1 MENNQRNSRKRLN
14 SLILLVAFTAVM
26 LIVSTYAWFS
36 TQKNVTI
43 SGLKGKVNVAEGLQI
58 SLDGSV
64 WVNSIDLSTF
74 GTDAD
79 GNPTTSST
87 YLSETGATFENPY
100 TFADTT
106 KATNVTPKEFLP
118 ASTTGTE
125 VGEGITTLKMY
136 RGDISDNVK
145 LGSIGVV
152 DELSTTKD
160 PGYFA
165 FDVFLANNSGTSTNP
180 DPLQL
185 EPNSSVT
192 VNSGKEATGLQ
203 NTLRVGFALYD
214 TDGALSSS
222 DVANSGTA
230 LIAQTKGLDVE
241 KVAIWEPNA
250 YTDGAVAAGN
260 LAAHVDAIVKSMT
273 YLKLSSTDASA
284 AGLTHVAAAT
294 PIDNVAKLPTYALTE
309 DSIDAETIQASPEV
323 KGLLNTFDWTTPAT
337 GLEKQ
342 VTLQTPTKGTT
353 EATKLIDATAGTGD
367 FTIPANKYV
376 KMRIYVWLE
385 GQDVDCL
392 NTASLGGGVTLNI
405 GFSKPGTQAAP
416 GGGGD

>member
-58 SLDGSV
+58 SLDGNV

-74 GTDAD
+74 ATDAD

-87 YLSETGATFENPY
+87 YLSESGATFEQPY
-100 TFADTT
+100 TYADST

-125 VGEGITTLKMY
+125 VGTTALKMY
-136 RGDISDNVK
+136 RGNISDNVK
-145 LGSIGVV
+145 LDTIGLV
-152 DELSTTKD
+152 DELSTTVE

-165 FDVFLANNSGTSTNP
+165 FDVFLANNSGTSETP

-214 TDGALSSS
+214 TTNALSSS
-222 DVANSGTA
+222 DVANSGAA
-230 LIAQTKGLDVE
+230 LIAQTKGLNIS

-250 YTDGAVAAGN
+250 YTDGEVAAGN
-260 LAAHVDAIVKSMT
+260 LAAHVDAITKSMT
-273 YLKLSSTDASA
+273 YLKLSETDAGN
-284 AGLTHVAAAT
+284 AGLTYNATAT
-294 PIDNVAKLPTYALTE
+294 PINQTAKLPTYALTD
-309 DSIDAETIQASPEV
+309 DSIDAETVQASPEL
-323 KGLLNTFDWTTPAT
+323 KGLLNTFDWTSPAP
-337 GLEKQ
+337 GLTKQ
-342 VTLQTPTKGTT
+342 TTLQTPTKGIT
-353 EATKLIDATAGTGD
+353 EAAKLIDATAGSGD

-405 GFSKPGTQAAP
+405 GFSKPGTQAPA
-416 GGGGD
+416 GGGEG

>member
-64 WVNSIDLSTF
+64 WANSIDLSTF
-74 GTDAD
+74 ATDED

-87 YLSETGATFENPY
+87 YLSESGATFEQPY
-100 TFADTT
+100 TYEDNS

-125 VGEGITTLKMY
+125 VGTGVTTLKMY
-136 RGDISDNVK
+136 RGNITDSIK
-145 LGSIGVV
+145 LDTIALV
-152 DELSTTKD
+152 DELSTTVE

-165 FDVFLANNSGTSTNP
+165 FDVFLQNNSGTSTAA

-214 TDGALSSS
+214 TTNALSSS
-222 DVANSGTA
+222 DVANSGAA
-230 LIAQTKGLDVE
+230 LIANTKGTTVE

-250 YTDGAVAAGN
+250 YTDGEVATGN
-260 LAAHVDAIVKSMT
+260 LAAHVDSIVKSMT
-273 YLKLSSTDASA
+273 YLKLSETDATA
-284 AGLTHVAAAT
+284 AGLTYNATAT
-294 PIDNVAKLPTYALTE
+294 PINQTAKLPTYALLPGA
-309 DSIDAETIQASPEV
+309 IDKEVISTTPEL
-323 KGLLNTFDWTTPAT
+323 KGLTNTFDWVTAT
-337 GLEKQ
+337 GLQKQ

-353 EATKLIDATAGTGD
+353 EATKLINATAGSGD
-367 FTIPANKYV
+367 FTIPANTYV

-392 NTASLGGGVTLNI
+392 NQASLGGGVTLNI
-405 GFSKPGTQAAP
+405 GFSKPGTQAAA
-416 GGGGD
+416 GE